1 MFKHTLKKLGSY
13 LLSVA
18 AEPSSSAPASRK
30 PRDVRAHRARFDRRV
45 REVIDSRPNGSTK
58 ILAGTVQLVGMNEI
72 RHALGDGPWEAVAG
86 KAHEITEATI
96 RAHLS
101 AHDAF
106 DRRDNETYILCFADA
121 NKVDAAQ
128 KAERIVADIKE
139 RLSREAPQAA
149 ERVRVGHEVCEVEW
163 VEDEAGGTPLIEL
176 LAGSLRKVR
185 EEAERAAKQWRHAL
199 VHEATL
205 VYGPLWRPK
214 MRLVP
219 MFRCLLDDATGRTAL
234 DRLRTLSG
242 IDALL
247 ETTSELDCVMLS
259 RAVQALHALV
269 QHSGTAALVVPVSY
283 HTLNERRLRERFI
296 GLCRD
301 MPDAYRQFVIF
312 ELRAVPSGVPDIRL
326 IEMIQQLK
334 PLGKSVILEMVLD
347 EQRVKQMAGVGLF
360 GVALDVTPFVH
371 GKMHLE
377 LYFTR
382 YARHAKSANINTL
395 VHGVSTLGLAD
406 AALKAGFD
414 YIGGEAIA
422 HALDAPKSAYHWN
435 PPVSKRIA

>member
-1 MFKHTLKKLGSY
+1 MFKHSLQKFGSY
-13 LLSVA
+13 LLSLA
-18 AEPSSSAPASRK
+18 AEGPPPAPVSRK
-30 PRDVRAHRARFDRRV
+30 GREVPTQRAQFDQRVRA
-45 REVIDSRPNGSTK
+45 VIASRPNGSTK
-58 ILAGTVQLVGMNEI
+58 ILAGTVQLVGMNKI

-86 KAHEITEATI
+86 KAHEITVATI

-101 AHDAF
+101 PHDAF
-106 DRRDNETYILCFADA
+106 DRRDDETYILCFADA

-128 KAERIVADIKE
+128 KAEQIVAEIKQ
-139 RLSREAPQAA
+139 RLIREAPQAA
-149 ERVRVGHEVCEVEW
+149 ARLRVGQEVCELEW
-163 VEDEAGGTPLIEL
+163 VEDEADDTPLIDL

-214 MRLVP
+214 ARVVP
-219 MFRCLLDDATGRTAL
+219 MFRCLLDDATGKIAL

-242 IDALL
+242 INALL

-259 RAVQALHALV
+259 QAVQAVHALV
-269 QHSGTAALVVPVSY
+269 QNNGTAAVVVPVSF
-283 HTLNERRLRERFI
+283 HTLNERQLRERFI

-301 MPDAYRQFVIF
+301 MPDAYRQFIIF
-312 ELRAVPSGVPDIRL
+312 ELRAVPQSVSDTRL
-326 IEMIQQLK
+326 VEMIQQLK
-334 PLGKSVILEMVLD
+334 PLGKSVILEMPLD
-347 EQRVKQMAGVGLF
+347 EQRIKHLAGVGLF
-360 GVALDVTPFVH
+360 GVALDVTPFAH
-371 GKMHLE
+371 GKMNFE

-382 YARHAKSANINTL
+382 YARHAKAANLSTL

-406 AALKAGFD
+406 SAMKAGFD

-422 HALDAPKSAYHWN
+422 HALDAPKSAYHWG
-435 PPVSKRIA
+435 PPLNKRVA

>member
-1 MFKHTLKKLGSY
+1 MFKHSLQTFGSY
-13 LLSVA
+13 LLSLA
-18 AEPSSSAPASRK
+18 AERPSPAPISRM

-45 REVIDSRPNGSTK
+45 REVIASRPNGSTK
-58 ILAGTVQLVGMNEI
+58 ILAGTVQLVGMNDI
-72 RHALGDGPWEAVAG
+72 RHALGDGPWGAVAG

-101 AHDAF
+101 EHDAF
-106 DRRDNETYILCFADA
+106 DRRDDETYILCFADA
-121 NKVDAAQ
+121 NKLDAAQ
-128 KAERIVADIKE
+128 KAERIVAEIKE
-139 RLSREAPQAA
+139 RLVREAPQAS

-163 VEDEAGGTPLIEL
+163 AEDEAGDTPLIDL

-214 MRLVP
+214 ARMVP
-219 MFRCLLDDATGRTAL
+219 LFRCLLDDATGKIAL
-234 DRLRTLSG
+234 DRLRMLSG

-247 ETTSELDCVMLS
+247 DTTSELDCVMLS
-259 RAVQALHALV
+259 QAVQAIHALV
-269 QHSGTAALVVPVSY
+269 QNNGTAALVVPVSF
-283 HTLNERRLRERFI
+283 HTVNERRLRERFI

-301 MPDAYRQFVIF
+301 MPDAYRQFIIF
-312 ELRAVPSGVPDIRL
+312 ELHAVPHGVPDIRL

-334 PLGKSVILEMVLD
+334 PLGKSVILEMPLD
-347 EQRVKQMAGVGLF
+347 EQRVKHMAGVGLF
-360 GVALDVTPFVH
+360 GVALDVSPFAH
-371 GKMHLE
+371 GKMNFE

-382 YARHAKSANINTL
+382 YARNAKGANINTL
-395 VHGVSTLGLAD
+395 VHGVSTLGIAD

-435 PPVSKRIA
+435 PPLSKRVA